1 MIQLLYIVSG
11 IRYGKVKKM
20 NNQNTTEWL
29 LLIHQIP
36 PKPDYFRVKIWRR
49 LQKVGAVAI
58 KQSVYVLPVNDQSY
72 EDLHW
77 IVKEITE
84 GGGTASLSK
93 TVFLEGLS
101 NAQVESLFQ
110 AARDA
115 DYEKIVE
122 DGRFFLNDSAE
133 SLDDLDAFLLK
144 KKRELSRLRNR
155 YREIAAI
162 DFFNAPGREA
172 ADRILAECD
181 ALLHETKSALPV
193 GVPGTPK
200 KMRGRT
206 WVTRKGIYVDRIACG
221 WLIRRFIDP
230 EGRLKFVA
238 DEGYQPRPDEV
249 RFDMFEGEFTHIGE
263 NCTFEVLVESFGLGS
278 VPITAIAEIV
288 HDIDLKDKKFGR
300 PEVGGIQAVFSGI
313 AATCSNDQARLD
325 QGSMILDQVYA
336 SYGGVI

>member
-1 MIQLLYIVSG
+1 M
-11 IRYGKVKKM
+11 RKM
-20 NNQNTTEWL
+20 NNKNTTKWL

-58 KQSVYVLPVNDQSY
+58 KQSVYVLPVNKQSY

-101 NAQVESLFQ
+101 NTQIEALFQ

-115 DYEKIVE
+115 DYEKIVV
-122 DGRFFLNDSAE
+122 DGRFFLNDSTEA
-133 SLDDLDAFLLK
+133 SSDLDAFILR

-155 YREIAAI
+155 YREVAGI
-162 DFFNAPGREA
+162 DFFDAPGREA

-181 ALLHETKSALPV
+181 ALLYETKSTFSA
-193 GVPGTPK
+193 GVPGKPK

-230 EGRLKFVA
+230 KGRLKFVA
-238 DEGYQPRPDEV
+238 DEGYKPCADEV